1 MATTCRGM
9 SATRAKDV
17 TDALRGLVMMSI
29 IFGAFIGILALQVYL
44 VATFVDGLDA
54 PAWLTTMTCIGV
66 AVAGLSGLSLIPVY
80 MEWRCT
86 RRERDEIRSG

>member
-1 MATTCRGM
+1 
-9 SATRAKDV
+9 
-17 TDALRGLVMMSI
+17 MSI

-80 MEWRCT
+80 IESGAVTVANAT
-86 RRERDEIRSG
+86 RSRSG